1 MEGDIIVVHLIEE
14 ILHAYDLH
22 PVNQIRVTRDQPKKN
37 SIIQCQCDGKWYVV
51 KRYQDGWT
59 TKDKIQK
66 SGEFNR
72 YLADAGMPVAKMLD
86 REECYS
92 YLLSLNGES
101 QLFSV
106 EEYIDGKEIGE
117 VTEAVVQQLGMLLA
131 EQHVI
136 SEQSGYSFGYSS
148 EWTLMEG
155 ARVAYEG
162 VSENYEC
169 FLELVENAK
178 AYGYEG
184 SLLYQ
189 ITDVYHEKRRMLEK
203 MWNEL
208 PRGPIQGDWCPYNMV
223 VDSTEKIVGIFDF
236 NIAGDEAFV
245 NELASLHAYY
255 GERGS
260 DLVQGYET
268 IRPLNNIEKETYP
281 VLLSVILPFRFDRT
295 NSIIA
300 LMKAKED
307 KAVMEKLDETLTLLN
322 QKSTT

>member
-1 MEGDIIVVHLIEE
+1 MNVHLIEE

-22 PVNQIRVTRDQPKKN
+22 DVNQIKIIRDQPKKN
-37 SIIQCQCDGKWYVV
+37 SIIKCQCNGQWYVL
-51 KRYQDGWT
+51 KIYRDGWT
-59 TKDKIQK
+59 TEDKLQK

-72 YLADAGMPVAKMLD
+72 YLADAGIPVAKMLD
-86 REECYS
+86 RDGWYS
-92 YLLSLNGES
+92 YPSYLNEET
-101 QLFSV
+101 QLVSI
-106 EEYIDGKEIGE
+106 EKYIDGKEIDE
-117 VTEAVVQQLGMLLA
+117 VTDGIAQQLGRLLA
-131 EQHVI
+131 EQHVS
-136 SEQSGYSFGYSS
+136 SEQSGFTFGYSS
-148 EWTLMEG
+148 EWTLMDGEH
-155 ARVAYEG
+155 VTYEEI
-162 VSENYEC
+162 SENYEC
-169 FLELVENAK
+169 FLELIESAK
-178 AYGYEG
+178 GYGYEG
-184 SLLYQ
+184 ALLYQ